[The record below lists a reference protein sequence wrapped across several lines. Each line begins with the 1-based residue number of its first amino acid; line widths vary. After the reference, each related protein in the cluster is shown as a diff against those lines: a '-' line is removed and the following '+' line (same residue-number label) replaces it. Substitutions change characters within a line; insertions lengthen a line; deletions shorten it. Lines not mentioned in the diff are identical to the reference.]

1 MYTSEENCQ
10 ILIALLKAHGV
21 RTVIVNPGTANMSF
35 VGSIQ
40 SDPWFKVYSGV
51 DERHSAYMAVGMAA
65 EMRAPVAL
73 SCTGATASRNYLPGL
88 TEAYYRKLPIL
99 AITSTQEFTQVGQ
112 LNNQVLDRSQPPKDA
127 VVLSVSCP
135 LVKDAQT
142 RRYCERV
149 VNRAILELMRHG
161 GGPVHINLE
170 TRYPLK
176 S

>member
-65 EMRAPVAL
+65 EIVV
-73 SCTGATASRNYLPGL
+73 
-88 TEAYYRKLPIL
+88 E
-99 AITSTQEFTQVGQ
+99 AITLIVPA
-112 LNNQVLDRSQPPKDA
+112 L
-127 VVLSVSCP
+127 
-135 LVKDAQT
+135 
-142 RRYCERV
+142 
-149 VNRAILELMRHG
+149 
-161 GGPVHINLE
+161 PVIA
-170 TRYPLK
+170 